1 MGGTAAIDRDCDR
14 EGRGGS
20 KRERE
25 EGGREG
31 RARDGERRGPRPIL
45 GVLKLELFIQKK
57 NIQFSVSPTR
67 QRPLPSPDSRSLALS
82 VRCGRKKLRY
92 QKKGTKAKK
101 KKRPHPC
108 GNRRGIARFPAAR
121 ATLTLKPDSK
131 SLAATEGCAFRQ
143 REVGDEAPAR
153 GERCAAR
160 PSAPGAKISRCRV
173 SPCRSPP
180 RFPSLSGWGPALRSV
195 SLVSSATRRRSS
207 QDTSLGET
215 SLRAAST

>member
-121 ATLTLKPDSK
+121 ATLTLKPGRQ
-131 SLAATEGCAFRQ
+131 SLAATEGFAIRQ
-143 REVGDEAPAR
+143 CEVGDEAPAR
-153 GERCAAR
+153 GARCAAR
-160 PSAPGAKISRCRV
+160 PSAPRANISRR
-173 SPCRSPP
+173 P
-180 RFPSLSGWGPALRSV
+180 RFSLPLSASLPIAVRTGPGA
-195 SLVSSATRRRSS
+195 SLVFARFVSNTPPQRPGHQSGR
-207 QDTSLGET
+207 D
-215 SLRAAST
+215 

>member
-1 MGGTAAIDRDCDR
+1 M
-14 EGRGGS
+14 GRGGGAIGWW
-20 KRERE
+20 
-25 EGGREG
+25 GGG
-31 RARDGERRGPRPIL
+31 SPRPIL
-45 GVLKLELFIQKK
+45 GVSKLELFTQKRFYS
-57 NIQFSVSPTR
+57 NFRVSDTPEAFTLAR
-67 QRPLPSPDSRSLALS
+67 VSESRPFCTLRP
-82 VRCGRKKLRY
+82 KKAEKKT
-92 QKKGTKAKK
+92 KKGTKAKK